1 MIPTVQAAVF
11 HKFMGTGR
19 TTPALCACED
29 ADGNTVGDFVVK
41 LRGGTERGT
50 TGMVSELVGSL
61 LAAYFGIPVPPPSLV
76 HIEAAFADLVGQRHP
91 DKSQRMSGSVGL
103 NFGSRQLNDVVTWPI
118 DKSVPD
124 AMWATATSIFAFD
137 ALIENPDR
145 KFSPNPNLFS
155 QGDQI
160 FVFDHELAFSFIE
173 VLFPSPTPWKLE
185 RSNYLA
191 DHVYFKRLKGK
202 DIDLTLFTAR
212 LDALAETALP
222 EILAQV
228 PEEWNNGSLSK
239 INAHLCAMAPKAAQF
254 AEEVRRRLA

>member
-41 LRGGTERGT
+41 LRGGTERGA

-137 ALIENPDR
+137 ALIENPDASSAQIPT
-145 KFSPNPNLFS
+145 FSVKATKSSYSITNLRF
-155 QGDQI
+155 
-160 FVFDHELAFSFIE
+160 
-173 VLFPSPTPWKLE
+173 
-185 RSNYLA
+185 RSLRSCFRRQPHGN
-191 DHVYFKRLKGK
+191 
-202 DIDLTLFTAR
+202 
-212 LDALAETALP
+212 
-222 EILAQV
+222 
-228 PEEWNNGSLSK
+228 WNGAIIWPITCTSS
-239 INAHLCAMAPKAAQF
+239 
-254 AEEVRRRLA
+254 V

>member
-1 MIPTVQAAVF
+1 MIATLHAAVF

-29 ADGNTVGDFVVK
+29 AEGKLAGDFVVK
-41 LRGGTERGT
+41 LRGGTERGA
-50 TGMVSELVGSL
+50 TGMVSELVGSR
-61 LAAYFGIPVPPPSLV
+61 LAAYFGIPVPLPSLV
-76 HIEAAFADLVGQRHP
+76 HIDAAFAALVAKSHP
-91 DKSQRMSGSVGL
+91 DKSKRMVDSVGL
-103 NFGSRQLNDVVTWPI
+103 NFGSRQLNDVVTWPV

-124 AMWATATSIFAFD
+124 AMWATATNIFAFD

-173 VLFPSPTPWKLE
+173 DLFPSQSPWKLE
-185 RSNYLA
+185 RSKYLA

-202 DIDLTLFTAR
+202 AVDLELFTSR
-212 LDALAETALP
+212 LDALPVTALP
-222 EILAQV
+222 EILAEV